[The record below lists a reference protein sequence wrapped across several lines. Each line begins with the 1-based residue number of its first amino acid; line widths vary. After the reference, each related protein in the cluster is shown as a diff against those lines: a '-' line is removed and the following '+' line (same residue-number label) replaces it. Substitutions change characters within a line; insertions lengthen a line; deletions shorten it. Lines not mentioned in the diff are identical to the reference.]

1 MLTFIAWLRECLSY
15 FFTVKLLF
23 FFFFNLTS
31 VTSSLAGSHSVPPT
45 HNECGGG
52 LRVFKG
58 GWSASNTKNS
68 PAWDTSSAAH
78 LLTLFSHS
86 LIIRWAHSHL
96 YYMLGHNRT
105 LFILF
110 ILFWS
115 WLPPASDI
123 LQREKQSVCVC
134 VRDRQ
139 REKESVC
146 VCVCVCVYSTFLI
159 FWNYKMLRHI
169 LCVCYPSPI
178 INHLS

>member
-52 LRVFKG
+52 LQVFKG

-96 YYMLGHNRT
+96 YYMLGHNQT

-123 LQREKQSVCVC
+123 LQREK
-134 VRDRQ
+134 
-139 REKESVC
+139 ESVC
-146 VCVCVCVYSTFLI
+146 VCVCVCIALFLSSETTRCSDTF
-159 FWNYKMLRHI
+159 
-169 LCVCYPSPI
+169 CVFAIPA
-178 INHLS
+178 L